1 MLVTTIHTFAIF
13 IYLKRRLLKL
23 NYYCAFLQTQLLL
36 STKAAEAF
44 VANTLLFGPLLFSI
58 GV

>member
-1 MLVTTIHTFAIF
+1 MLGTTIHTFAIF
-13 IYLKRRLLKL
+13 IYLKRRLLKP

-44 VANTLLFGPLLFSI
+44 VANTLLFGPLFI
-58 GV
+58 